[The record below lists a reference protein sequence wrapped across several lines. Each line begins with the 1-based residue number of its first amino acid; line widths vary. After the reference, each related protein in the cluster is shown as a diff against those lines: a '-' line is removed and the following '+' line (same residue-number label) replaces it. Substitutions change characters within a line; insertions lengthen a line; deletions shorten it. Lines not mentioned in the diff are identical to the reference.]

1 MQPTGICNYVYDS
14 AEGRWVPQAAGGG
27 GGDTATN
34 VVLSTP
40 DGLAL
45 WQIAPDFLVDD
56 IPASQVAQVV
66 VSLGAGFSLGSSTQI
81 SQYTGLTADG
91 DAQTAATG
99 NGTQFHGAVARLQG
113 YNGATFDRL
122 RSFAGNADNVT
133 APTLGL
139 LGQAAFTFLFDG
151 TNFDRLR
158 SVVDNADALA
168 VGVVGLAGVMAK
180 AQAFN
185 GTSYDRVRTNSAA
198 TLSASTQPF
207 GMLCAAPGEWSINH
221 TPAANTQATITR
233 AAGAAGV
240 RHVCRS
246 ISATL
251 IGLAAS
257 AEATVLVNLR
267 DGATGAGT
275 ILRSWRLLVVGG
287 TASEVGVELSGLNIL
302 GSAATAMTIEFA
314 AAAGADTF
322 ETVALS
328 GYDTI

>member
-1 MQPTGICNYVYDS
+1 MQSQYNYVFDNI
-14 AEGRWVPQAAGGG
+14 EGRWVPQAAGGG
-27 GGDTATN
+27 SSPSTATN
-34 VVLSTP
+34 VVLCTP
-40 DGLAL
+40 AGIPEL
-45 WQIAPDFLVDD
+45 QIDPLFSSQA
-56 IPASQVAQVV
+56 IPVNEKVQVV
-66 VSLGAGFSLGSSTQI
+66 LSIGAGFELGSDTVI
-81 SQYTGLTADG
+81 SEYTGLVSSS
-91 DAQTAATG
+91 DAQAAATASG
-99 NGTQFHGAVARLQG
+99 LQFQGVVARLQG
-113 YNGATFDRL
+113 YNGTTFDRL
-122 RSFAGNADNVT
+122 RSFAGDADNVT

-139 LGQAAFTFLFDG
+139 LGQAAFTFLYDG

-158 SVVDNADALA
+158 SVVDNTDAQA

-198 TLSASTQPF
+198 TLSGTTQPF
-207 GMLCAAPGEWSINH
+207 GQLVANPGEWSINH
-221 TPAANTQATITR
+221 TPALNTQATITR

-257 AEATVLVNLR
+257 VEATVLVNLR

-275 ILRSWRLLVVGG
+275 ILWSTRLLVTG
-287 TASEVGVELSGLNIL
+287 TTGSETGISISGLNIL
-302 GSAATAMTIEFA
+302 GSAATAMTLEFA
-314 AAAGADTF
+314 AAGGANTF
-322 ETVALS
+322 ESVALT